1 MSDVDQKIRKVLEV
15 HGHLGATALSVADDD
30 DLHRKGLTSHA
41 SVNVMLA
48 LEETFNVEFP
58 DTLLRRGT
66 FGSILAI
73 REALAS
79 LGVATS
85 TES

>member
-1 MSDVDQKIRKVLEV
+1 MIDMNQTIRKVLEV
-15 HGHLGATALSVADDD
+15 HGHLGASALSIADDD

-48 LEETFNVEFP
+48 LEDAFDVEFP

-73 REALAS
+73 REALTS